1 MPMKTSTICYIHE
14 STECL
19 MQEYT
24 VKEVMVV
31 ALMQFLLKDFGV
43 VWDFYKQ
50 MLQLIVYILVTI
62 QFMTD
67 EETKYLIDQR
77 MFRNE
82 VFWGLSSKLNENT
95 LDLLI
100 GIATFEEMNSLPKLN
115 ILNLYDDNPTIT
127 LPNTL
132 TTSKIYIPII
142 KIISN
147 TIIITTDDDE
157 ILDDYYPISIDDD
170 TKILKVNTQKAGRF
184 CIYINVNNDIGLYP
198 NTDKKQ
204 AFIKSNFRNINQR
217 ISYLLYLK

>member
-1 MPMKTSTICYIHE
+1 
-14 STECL
+14 
-19 MQEYT
+19 
-24 VKEVMVV
+24 
-31 ALMQFLLKDFGV
+31 
-43 VWDFYKQ
+43 
-50 MLQLIVYILVTI
+50 
-62 QFMTD
+62 MTD

-100 GIATFEEMNSLPKLN
+100 GIATFEEVSHILESFSSLILLIYRNCKLC
-115 ILNLYDDNPTIT
+115 ISLLKKDEFITQIKHINLYDDNPTIT

-157 ILDDYYPISIDDD
+157 IPDDYYPISIDDD
-170 TKILKVNTQKAGRF
+170 TVI
-184 CIYINVNNDIGLYP
+184 
-198 NTDKKQ
+198 
-204 AFIKSNFRNINQR
+204 
-217 ISYLLYLK
+217 